1 MSSSSAIQPKPY
13 LHRLYLLDVEGT
25 TSPISLVYEQLFPYA
40 RKHLEAYLRAH
51 VREPEIDAAIEADL
65 ALLAEENVREARA
78 IETPHFAAPAEG
90 ESWEAHVPQAAAYL
104 LWLMDQDRK
113 STALKALQG
122 RVWKAGFE
130 AGELVGTLFEDVPA
144 ALVHWSRTAKV
155 AIYSSGSVEAQQLLF
170 RHSSAGDLTPFISA
184 YFDTRV
190 GGKTSPESYRAVAA
204 AIGVAPAEIMFVSDV
219 TRELD
224 PAREAGCQTRLSVRE
239 GNQLIADT
247 RGHIAIGSFAEI
259 T

>member
-1 MSSSSAIQPKPY
+1 MSSSSAVQPK
-13 LHRLYLLDVEGT
+13 LYLLDVEGT

-40 RKHLEAYLRAH
+40 RKHLESYLRAH
-51 VREPEIDAAIEADL
+51 VREPEIDAGMEADL
-65 ALLAEENVREARA
+65 ALLAEENAREARV
-78 IETPHFAAPAEG
+78 IDTPRFAVPADG
-90 ESWEAHVPQAAAYL
+90 ESWEAYVPQAAVYL

-144 ALVHWSRTAKV
+144 AIVRWSRAAKV

-170 RHSSAGDLTPFISA
+170 RHSSAGDLTLFLSA

-190 GGKTSPESYRAVAA
+190 GAKTMPESYRAIAA
-204 AIGVAPAEIMFVSDV
+204 AMGVELGEVLFISDV

-224 PAREAGCQTRLSVRE
+224 PAREAGCMTRLSVRE
-239 GNQLIADT
+239 GNAPILDYCK
-247 RGHIAIGSFAEI
+247 HEVIGSFAEMA
-259 T
+259 